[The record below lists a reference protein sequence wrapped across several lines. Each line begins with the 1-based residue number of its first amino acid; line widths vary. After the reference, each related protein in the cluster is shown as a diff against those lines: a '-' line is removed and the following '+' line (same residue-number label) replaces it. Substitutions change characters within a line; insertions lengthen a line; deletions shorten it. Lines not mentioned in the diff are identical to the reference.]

1 MFKIYTKHTQEVDET
16 IFEHLM
22 FTIKIAYIMSISSFL
37 FVIHGFTGG
46 LFEMPDK
53 FNICGMA
60 ERLCEAKDDRL
71 SKQEKDKSETNI

>member
-22 FTIKIAYIMSISSFL
+22 FTLKVALTMFVSSFL
-37 FVIHGFTGG
+37 FIIHGFTGG
-46 LFEMPDK
+46 LFKMPDK
-53 FNICGMA
+53 FNICAMA

-71 SKQEKDKSETNI
+71 EKQKEVNDSK

>member
-22 FTIKIAYIMSISSFL
+22 FTLKVAFTMFISSFL
-37 FVIHGFTGG
+37 LIIHGFTGG
-46 LFEMPDK
+46 LFKMPDK
-53 FNICGMA
+53 FNICAMA

-71 SKQEKDKSETNI
+71 EKQKEVNDSK

>member
-1 MFKIYTKHTQEVDET
+1 MFKLYTKHTMKVNET
-16 IFEHLM
+16 IFEHLR
-22 FTIKIAYIMSISSFL
+22 FTLKMAFIMSISSFL

-71 SKQEKDKSETNI
+71 SKQEKDKNETNI